1 MPVEIPQRKGDPVVF
16 STDEGV
22 RGDTTLDS
30 LGKLRPAFD
39 KEGNITAGN
48 ASQISDGGAAVVV
61 MSAKKAAALEAD
73 GTPAMDRAER
83 TQQRR
88 IDMWNAIEE
97 RETAQ
102 EELASLIADARGATF
117 TDLSFAEKDSLYQRI
132 GMTAV
137 RIEIISDRIEAFV
150 D

>member
-1 MPVEIPQRKGDPVVF
+1 MAAAMITSEGARSMSPVE
-16 STDEGV
+16 
-22 RGDTTLDS
+22 L
-30 LGKLRPAFD
+30 
-39 KEGNITAGN
+39 
-48 ASQISDGGAAVVV
+48 
-61 MSAKKAAALEAD
+61 AAALEAD

-102 EELASLIADARGATF
+102 EELASLIEDARGATF